1 MKVKTKDLLRFLEVV
16 GMVDEAEVKECVLNF
31 TQDRKILL
39 ETITAQENVAVKGV
53 YVYDDKNE
61 ETVIG
66 KVGLDNL
73 PTLKKYLES
82 FNTETV
88 DITKKDNYLVLSAP
102 KKKVK
107 VQLRSIE
114 YIPTTEGEKV
124 DKLIALSKKNL
135 VTLRSTVLDKLLG
148 NSTLLNTGEFKLTGK
163 GKKLNYSA
171 KSWAEDVLEE
181 TLEAEGLDGVE
192 VNLSK
197 YFLNAVAN
205 IKDDVQIGINPK
217 APIYVGYEKDNVKVE
232 FAIAPIIKEE

>member
-1 MKVKTKDLLRFLEVV
+1 MKVKTKDLLRFLNIA
-16 GMVDEAEVKECVLNF
+16 GMVEEAEVKECVLDF
-31 TQDRKILL
+31 GDGDITL
-39 ETITAQENVAVKGV
+39 ETITAQENVAVKGTFIHGSV
-53 YVYDDKNE
+53 NE
-61 ETVIG
+61 TLG

-73 PTLKKYLES
+73 PVLKKYLEN
-82 FNTETV
+82 FDTEEV
-88 DITKKDNYLVLSAP
+88 DITKKDNYLVLSTP

-114 YIPTTEGEKV
+114 YIPVVESEKV
-124 DKLIALSKKNL
+124 NKLIALGKKNL
-135 VTLRSTVLDKLLG
+135 VTLQSTVLDKILG
-148 NSTLLNTGEFKLTGK
+148 NSTLLNTNEFKLTGK
-163 GKKLNYSA
+163 GKKLNYTA

-197 YFLNAVAN
+197 YFLNAITN

-217 APIYVGYEKDNVKVE
+217 APIYVGYEKDNIKVE